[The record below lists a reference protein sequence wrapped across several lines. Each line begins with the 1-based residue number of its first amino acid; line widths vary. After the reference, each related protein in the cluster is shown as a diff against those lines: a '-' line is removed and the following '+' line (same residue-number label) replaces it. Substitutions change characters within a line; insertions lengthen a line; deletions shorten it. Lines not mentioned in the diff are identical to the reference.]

1 MFHSLS
7 LRVPYKLALTVD
19 LLIKSLVTAHRTT
32 HALEEMI
39 LGLIFKQ
46 WKFMIVRGCSM
57 VLELL

>member
-1 MFHSLS
+1 M
-7 LRVPYKLALTVD
+7 D
-19 LLIKSLVTAHRTT
+19 LLIKGLVTAHRTT

-46 WKFMIVRGCSM
+46 WKFMIVHGCSI